1 MRTPFDKVVKDILVF
16 GVQKVNLINDKHE
29 MGFGEPDELVELN
42 CKVVGLFA
50 QRLNLTFGLEEKLLV
65 NFWWLLELKAVN
77 EVERGLFGVDMFG
90 DLVDDL
96 HDGDSFAEPGAS
108 RNV

>member
-1 MRTPFDKVVKDILVF
+1 
-16 GVQKVNLINDKHE
+16 
-29 MGFGEPDELVELN
+29 
-42 CKVVGLFA
+42 
-50 QRLNLTFGLEEKLLV
+50 LTFGLEEKLFV
-65 NFWWLLELKAVN
+65 NFGWLFELKAVN

-96 HDGDSFAEPGAS
+96 HDGDSFAEPRAS